1 MNFLSLSSFIIN
13 FQAGASDAVRAEW
26 LVQWTS
32 NADGKIEKKEESESR
47 YGDLKNVSISAQ
59 VDFKRL
65 SIIQEGQVGLGQ
77 VQEKY
82 YFHTITSFK
91 DLR

>member
-1 MNFLSLSSFIIN
+1 MRFKFLFTLILFIIN
-13 FQAGASDAVRAEW
+13 IQAGASDAVRAEW

-32 NADGKIEKKEESESR
+32 NAEGKIEEKEESESR
-47 YGDLKNVSISAQ
+47 YGDLKNVSISAH

-77 VQEKY
+77 VQE
-82 YFHTITSFK
+82 
-91 DLR
+91 